1 MIDKFNDLPDA
12 AKIVVGIVAILLL
25 ILLAALV
32 ILVAAKAGSKRVK
45 IPKQL
50 QIGAIPIMND
60 REFALKERLE
70 AIVRQHPNYELHVK
84 MSSRA
89 IIAAWDDL
97 HEKVRR
103 HIESK
108 FIEDSHDFVI
118 TDPLGYAV
126 AIIELDSSPRDK
138 REEQARQAGI
148 PIIRVDDPHVEP
160 EDLEVRF
167 KKIFK

>member
-1 MIDKFNDLPDA
+1 MIDKFNALPDA
-12 AKIVVGIVAILLL
+12 AKIVIGITVILLL
-25 ILLAALV
+25 CLMAALV
-32 ILVAAKAGSKRVK
+32 IIVAAKTTSKRVK

-50 QIGAIPIMND
+50 QIGAVPIMND

-70 AIVRQHPNYELHVK
+70 AIVRRHPNYELHAK
-84 MSSRA
+84 MSTRA

-97 HEKVRR
+97 PDKVRR

-108 FIEDSHDFVI
+108 FIEDAHDFVI
-118 TDPLGYAV
+118 TDPLGYAI

-160 EDLEVRF
+160 DKLEDRF
-167 KKIFK
+167 KRIFK